1 MRGKASPKSGMY
13 SFRRITP
20 AHAGKSHVCAV
31 LADGGED
38 HPRPCG
44 EKSPVDMAGGFFVG
58 SPPPMRGKVFQP
70 SRQTQKF
77 GITPAHAGKSC
88 PVRSTYPAR
97 RDHPRPC
104 GEKAAI
110 RSTRWLCWG
119 SPPPMRGKGRHP
131 LHKVVVLGIT
141 PAHAGKS
148 IARNRC
154 PVCSWDHP
162 RPCGEKS
169 YADNVEIHHAGSPP
183 PMRGKVRY
191 WRLSRM
197 GVRITPAH
205 AGKS

>member
-1 MRGKASPKSGMY
+1 MPKDHPRPCGEKSCMRRACGWRGGSPPPMRGKVPGRY
-13 SFRRITP
+13 GRGIFCRITP
-20 AHAGKSHVCAV
+20 AHAGKSFSTVSSNAKIW
-31 LADGGED
+31 D
-38 HPRPCG
+38 HTRPCG
-44 EKSPVDMAGGFFVG
+44 EKL
-58 SPPPMRGKVFQP
+58 P
-70 SRQTQKF
+70 SAQHLPSAQ
-77 GITPAHAGKSC
+77 
-88 PVRSTYPAR
+88 
-97 RDHPRPC
+97 
-104 GEKAAI
+104 
-110 RSTRWLCWG
+110 G